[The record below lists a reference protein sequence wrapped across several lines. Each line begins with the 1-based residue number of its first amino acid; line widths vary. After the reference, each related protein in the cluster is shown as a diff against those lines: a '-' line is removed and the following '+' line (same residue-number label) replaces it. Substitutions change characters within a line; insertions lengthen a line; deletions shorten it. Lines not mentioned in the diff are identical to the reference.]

1 MEQGNNNT
9 GGDDSLGVSMAVGLM
24 LGVTLGAPSDNTGIG
39 AGLGLLAG
47 VIFYYIRRSFERNKQ
62 D

>member
-1 MEQGNNNT
+1 
-9 GGDDSLGVSMAVGLM
+9 MAVGLM
-24 LGVTLGAPSDNTGIG
+24 LGVTLGAPSDNIGIG